1 MKIISKNCNTL
12 SELIGFKNLNCNLYE
27 NLNILKQS
35 KNIVILGNFDG
46 VHKGHKSIFDKA
58 IKKAEKMGYKTV
70 IYTFREYPQKKSTRI
85 TTPSEKLYLLNEC
98 GLDYIYLE
106 EFEDVRN
113 FSPEEFIEKVLI
125 NTLNA
130 KEIYCGFNFTFG
142 KNKSG
147 NIKTLDNVLEE
158 KYHGEVILDIHSPV
172 LDNDNEIISST
183 RIRENIEKTDLSKA
197 KELLGH
203 NMIIMGEVIHGKKL
217 GRTLGFP
224 TANLEFEDKIY
235 PSFGVYGAYI
245 HVEGDK
251 NIYHGV
257 INIGKNPTVDFKG
270 LTVEAHIFD
279 FNKDIYGKIIM
290 IEVLEKI
297 SDEEKLETIE
307 DLIQKINNDTL
318 IWRKRINEKYHDTN
332 KNR

>member
-1 MKIISKNCNTL
+1 MKIISKNCNNL
-12 SELIGFKNLNCNLYE
+12 SELIDFKNLSCSLDE

-46 VHKGHKSIFDKA
+46 VHKGHKTIFNKA
-58 IKKAEKMGYKTV
+58 IERAKKIGYKTV

-98 GLDYIYLE
+98 GIDYIYLE
-106 EFEDVRN
+106 EFEEVRN
-113 FSPEEFIEKVLI
+113 LTPEEFVKKVLI
-125 NTLNA
+125 DTLNA
-130 KEIYCGFNFTFG
+130 KEIFCGFNFTFG

-147 NIKTLDNVLEE
+147 NIKILDNILES
-158 KYHGEVILDIHSPV
+158 KHHGEVILNIQQPV
-172 LDNDNEIISST
+172 LDSDNEIISST
-183 RIRENIEKTDLSKA
+183 RIRENIEKTDLLKA
-197 KELLGH
+197 KELMGH

-217 GRTLGFP
+217 GRTLGYP

-235 PSFGVYGAYI
+235 PSFGVYGSYI
-245 HVEGDK
+245 HIEGDD

-257 INIGKNPTVDFKG
+257 INIGKNPTVDFTG

-297 SDEEKLETIE
+297 SDEKKLDSLEE
-307 DLIQKINNDTL
+307 LIKKIGNDTI